1 MAVDSRDSRDSR
13 VALRSVMD
21 PVPSP
26 SGPVTSIITDLAARI
41 ESHND
46 KLLMSRMPFTSLGF
60 GAGWEDWNGTQPA
73 FHEAQS

>member
-1 MAVDSRDSRDSR
+1 MAFDSRDSR

-26 SGPVTSIITDLAARI
+26 SGPVTSIVPHLAARI

-46 KLLMSRMPFTSLGF
+46 KLLMSHMPFASLGS
-60 GAGWEDWNGTQPA
+60 GVGW
-73 FHEAQS
+73 